1 MFYSKLI
8 IGLLNF
14 LDYFQKKQIIKL
26 FIKKFQKPIVVFDVG
41 AHYGETIKLF
51 LDKLNIKRIYSFEAS
66 PVNFRV
72 LKKNTSKYQNDKV
85 KIYNSGL
92 GEKISSDFINQTL
105 ESSSS
110 TMHNLNIN
118 SEYLKRKLKI
128 LNIKKNSKFFQKFKV
143 EILTLDHFIKENNID
158 FIDLLKIDT
167 EGYEFNV
174 LRGLEEYSYK
184 VNLVYF
190 EHHYDDMIMK
200 NYSFGDIHDLLK
212 KMNFKMIKK
221 SKMMFRKSFEYV
233 YENKNTK
240 NFVN

>member
-8 IGLLNF
+8 IGVLNF
-14 LDYFQKKQIIKL
+14 LDFFQKKKIIIL
-26 FIKKFQKPIVVFDVG
+26 FRKKFQKPIVVFDVG

-118 SEYLKRKLKI
+118 SNYLKKKLKI
-128 LNIKKNSKFFQKFKV
+128 LNIKKNNKF
-143 EILTLDHFIKENNID
+143 
-158 FIDLLKIDT
+158 
-167 EGYEFNV
+167 Y
-174 LRGLEEYSYK
+174 
-184 VNLVYF
+184 
-190 EHHYDDMIMK
+190 
-200 NYSFGDIHDLLK
+200 
-212 KMNFKMIKK
+212 
-221 SKMMFRKSFEYV
+221 
-233 YENKNTK
+233 
-240 NFVN
+240 